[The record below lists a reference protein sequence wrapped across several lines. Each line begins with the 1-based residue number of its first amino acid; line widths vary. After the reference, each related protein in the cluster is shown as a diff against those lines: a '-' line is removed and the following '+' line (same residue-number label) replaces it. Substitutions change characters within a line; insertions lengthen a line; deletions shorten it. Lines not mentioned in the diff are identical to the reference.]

1 MTTAAATAAK
11 TSPRRRVLIG
21 DFDARRHST
30 AYLTGASNPL
40 WDSGL
45 AWDLNM
51 GLLTTPATNYVA
63 QLCRYP
69 FWAADNGAYHQGAFW
84 YQFDH
89 AAWWAWLT
97 KVVASI
103 TEPTMAQAIYA
114 TAPDAIDVCDH
125 TCPMAVNPTH
135 KKRSQVC
142 GVHVTSYPATTIEWA
157 KQWLPRI
164 TELGLPAAM
173 VMQDGMEDMLD
184 EIPWDLFDV
193 AFIGGS
199 DAFKLGEAGRVV
211 IAEAQRQGKRVH
223 VGRVNSSKRLAY
235 VSSLGVDT
243 ADGTFLGKGPAKN
256 LPRLMDWEDIHHT
269 PGAGQV
275 CGHCSHWVADRRKD
289 AAKGAKRRI
298 QVRHASAADV
308 RRWHAQKAA

>member
-1 MTTAAATAAK
+1 MTTTTAPAAQTLAQ
-11 TSPRRRVLIG
+11 L
-21 DFDARRHST
+21 DARST
-30 AYLTGASNPL
+30 RYLTGANNPL

-51 GLLTTPATNYVA
+51 GLLTTPATNYVV

-84 YQFDH
+84 FQFDH

-97 KVVASI
+97 RTVARLND
-103 TEPTMAQAIYA
+103 PTMASCIYA

-125 TCPMAVNPTH
+125 TCPNAVNPGH
-135 KKRSQVC
+135 AKRSQVC
-142 GVHVTSYPATTIEWA
+142 GVHVTSYPETTIAWA
-157 KQWLPRI
+157 KEWLPRI

-184 EIPWDLFDV
+184 EIPWDLFEV

-199 DAFKLGEAGRVV
+199 NEFKLGEGARIV
-211 IAEAQRQGKRVH
+211 IAEAKRRGKKVH
-223 VGRVNSSKRLAY
+223 VGRVNSSQRLSY
-235 VSSLGVDT
+235 VSSLGADT

-256 LPRLMDWEDIHHT
+256 LPRLMDWDVIKAQTE
-269 PGAGQV
+269 PRGVA
-275 CGHCSHWVADRRKD
+275 CAHCSHFVADRRKG
-289 AAKGAKRRI
+289 APKGAKRRI
-298 QVRHASAADV
+298 QVRHANKAEI
-308 RRWHAQKAA
+308 RRWHAQPAAA